1 MHTSIHGEPPLVI
14 APSLP
19 TAIIPTKPWTTFP
32 LILATLGSAIIGI
45 ASMATGSAGVGLI
58 SIGGACAWAALGIP
72 RLRSS
77 VKLERGQLE
86 VVGHRAGTLPLR
98 TVSDISLLKTT
109 RLGYDVSV
117 RASGVIKRV
126 ATGLP
131 RNVADELVLAVQRSA
146 ASARGALHS

>member
-1 MHTSIHGEPPLVI
+1 MHGEAPLVI
-14 APSLP
+14 APTLP
-19 TAIIPTKPWTTFP
+19 MAIIPTKPWTTFP
-32 LILATLGSAIIGI
+32 LMLATLGSAIVGVVSL
-45 ASMATGSAGVGLI
+45 ASGAIGVGII
-58 SIGGACAWAALGIP
+58 SFGGALAWAALGIP

-77 VKLERGQLE
+77 VKLDRGQLE

-117 RASGVIKRV
+117 RSGSTIKRV

-131 RNVADELVLAVQRSA
+131 RNVAEELALAVQRSA
-146 ASARGALHS
+146 ASVRGALHS